1 VNHLPHGQHI
11 SECTV
16 PKSCHPERN
25 LAESEANGQT
35 QSKDLCQLD
44 RTLGVRE
51 NFRRVV
57 VRFFDE
63 QEAEHLPGE
72 GRDAAGQSP
81 TRQCGVSKQME
92 TESHRYGTHAPI
104 KQ

>member
-1 VNHLPHGQHI
+1 MNHLPHGEHI

-16 PKSCHPERN
+16 PNLCHPERN

-51 NFRRVV
+51 NFRIAIHFYDDHGDEIHHVQSREAAECESPARKCRVSE
-57 VRFFDE
+57 RKGIE
-63 QEAEHLPGE
+63 SR
-72 GRDAAGQSP
+72 RDV
-81 TRQCGVSKQME
+81 TRAQTTQ
-92 TESHRYGTHAPI
+92 
-104 KQ
+104 

>member
-11 SECTV
+11 SEGTV
-16 PKSCHPERN
+16 PNPCHPERN

-35 QSKDLCQLD
+35 QSKDPFN
-44 RTLGVRE
+44 RE
-51 NFRRVV
+51 ATRGNDGSFRVV
-57 VRFFDE
+57 VLFFDE